1 MPYRSPPLCVYV
13 LYACVC
19 ACEPLY
25 LKDGEKGLPEGV
37 EVTAGC
43 HVILKVEPATKE
55 LHAQQG
61 EDDNEEEKQQQE
73 TGNGTHTV
81 QQ

>member
-1 MPYRSPPLCVYV
+1 MYV

-25 LKDGEKGLPEGV
+25 LKDSEEGLPEGV
-37 EVTAGC
+37 KVTAGC

-61 EDDNEEEKQQQE
+61 EDDNEEEEQQQE